1 MGFINCVCTDVSQ
14 GHSRRVSASSG
25 ASYKL
30 TVCADIPE
38 GPITFL
44 GGFPLL
50 LEYDQ
55 TFCIEGKPLIMCKS
69 CYTRY
74 KKRWEDGALFL
85 ITEVRRR
92 ELLNTPGSLRYS
104 TPPPLSQWKW

>member
-1 MGFINCVCTDVSQ
+1 MSV
-14 GHSRRVSASSG
+14 
-25 ASYKL
+25 L
-30 TVCADIPE
+30 TSLRATLVGILLRQVLRTGCADIE

-74 KKRWEDGALFL
+74 KKRWVDGALFL
-85 ITEVRRR
+85 ITEV
-92 ELLNTPGSLRYS
+92 
-104 TPPPLSQWKW
+104 